1 MITAY
6 KQTLDLVDNE
16 DNYKIDVKNHEK
28 FSKKA
33 VDNYKI
39 QKGLDIGEIYKPGLM
54 WDQILKSVKTYNIWL
69 TEKDDSVLKNALLRF
84 YRTDLIFGHSGDA
97 YIWEIKNGELDLKLQ
112 VFMLIQ
118 RYKEFIRK
126 SLSINSDL
134 VTTTEI
140 GHNIYTDYEN
150 KKLAFKT
157 IRHAYYLDQ
166 IKRFNLL
173 PETGAVV
180 GELGCGAGE
189 MAILTKR
196 MYSDVKYVCFDL
208 PETLMVSSYNVLMSF
223 PDKKIGLFTDFMQ
236 AGNISKNDIQK
247 YDIIMLPNW
256 CIEWIESGA
265 FDLFINIGSLS
276 EMDLPIIDNYI
287 RNIERICKGFFYTV
301 NRNVNNVEEFGVK
314 DIPVE
319 KFPFSKIVE
328 MVYSGYDVA
337 SDNFHSRY
345 GMNYRCNYWE
355 YIIDLKNKNK

>member
-1 MITAY
+1 
-6 KQTLDLVDNE
+6 
-16 DNYKIDVKNHEK
+16 
-28 FSKKA
+28 
-33 VDNYKI
+33 
-39 QKGLDIGEIYKPGLM
+39 
-54 WDQILKSVKTYNIWL
+54 
-69 TEKDDSVLKNALLRF
+69 LRVISYF
-84 YRTDLIFGHSGDA
+84 LRISEGY
-97 YIWEIKNGELDLKLQ
+97 
-112 VFMLIQ
+112 
-118 RYKEFIRK
+118 
-126 SLSINSDL
+126 SLSS
-134 VTTTEI
+134 
-140 GHNIYTDYEN
+140 TDYEN

-180 GELGCGAGE
+180 GEFGCGAGE

-223 PDKKIGLFTDFMQ
+223 PDKKIGLFIDFMQ